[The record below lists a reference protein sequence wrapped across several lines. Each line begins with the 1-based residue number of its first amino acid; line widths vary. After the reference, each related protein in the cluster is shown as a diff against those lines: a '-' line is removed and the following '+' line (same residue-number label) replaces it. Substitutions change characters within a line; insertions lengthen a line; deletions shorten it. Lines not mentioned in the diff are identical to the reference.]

1 MHDAADP
8 TIYVC
13 APARACVTGEESN
26 EIDEALIEKAFDEIR
41 ALGWRVKVS
50 SNVRKLD
57 HGFAGSDEVRAQAL
71 MQGFADPEVDIV
83 LALRGGYG
91 TARILPFL
99 DWEQIGKSEAVFAG
113 LSDLTA
119 FNLALYAKCGR
130 ASWQGPT
137 ARAFARKNRLYN
149 ERFMRAMTQTPFVLD
164 SDAEGKDFDA
174 QGIFWGGNLTILLSL
189 LGTPW
194 FPQIDGG
201 ILVVE
206 DVYVTAWRF
215 ERMLVQLLQSGVL
228 SRQKALIVGDVSG
241 HDAGLGGPN
250 SGLSLEDV
258 LAYIA
263 KEAQIPVVRG
273 LDYGHKPDT
282 LTIPVGARAQAFCE
296 DRRLHLEFDAPPV
309 PAEYPGAPSARAPL
323 WWV

>member
-1 MHDAADP
+1 
-8 TIYVC
+8 
-13 APARACVTGEESN
+13 
-26 EIDEALIEKAFDEIR
+26 
-41 ALGWRVKVS
+41 
-50 SNVRKLD
+50 
-57 HGFAGSDEVRAQAL
+57 
-71 MQGFADPEVDIV
+71 
-83 LALRGGYG
+83 
-91 TARILPFL
+91 
-99 DWEQIGKSEAVFAG
+99 
-113 LSDLTA
+113 
-119 FNLALYAKCGR
+119 
-130 ASWQGPT
+130 
-137 ARAFARKNRLYN
+137 
-149 ERFMRAMTQTPFVLD
+149 MRAMTQTPFVLD

-263 KEAQIPVVRG
+263 KEAQIPIVRG

-282 LTIPVGARAQAFCE
+282 LTIPVGAQVRAACADECLQRGFQE
-296 DRRLHLEFDAPPV
+296 SQSSMR
-309 PAEYPGAPSARAPL
+309 PGSHHPHDPQ
-323 WWV
+323 